1 MANLES
7 MFIEVNGDASKAS
20 SSIDKLVVSLNKL
33 VGVVASVTPAM
44 KELATSLK
52 EIQQISTNT
61 KINWKNMMP
70 TVSKNTMQNMKQ
82 TASAMR
88 SSASSMNKYASSF
101 QNVQATVSGQ
111 NPMTNSL
118 GQTANNAAGSTG
130 NQYAAQMQQ
139 LSSTTNSATQSSQNY
154 ANANQLA
161 AQATQQLAQST
172 QQAGKAIKNTSNATK
187 SATSSMKQHAK
198 DAKKIAFHFGSIG
211 GSIKR
216 AFSQIFRMAKSMI
229 IRNALRAMIK
239 GAKEGLENYYNY
251 SKTVGNGFSETMDQ
265 MAGTAATMKNQLGA
279 ALASAI
285 MTLAPALNTLA
296 DAAMRALEAITALF
310 AALGGRSTY
319 SRAKRQTAEFTAET
333 KKAGGAVKDLLADFD
348 ELNVITSG
356 GGGGGGGGATP
367 NYGDMFE
374 EVDVPE
380 WAKTVADL
388 LPWLGAALAL
398 VKAIQGIKW
407 LLDLFDKIKDTK
419 IPKAPD
425 IPPVN
430 TPDWSSFMSQLDQ
443 IVTKIGEIN
452 AAITELTVPTI
463 AWQKELVVVMGYLL
477 AIGAELL
484 LLSLPKLKIKIDRD
498 AYDEWKKDFE
508 ALSDDLE
515 NNPRT
520 VKINVKVNMREFTY
534 AITLINGWVNQTPTK
549 KINVNVN
556 DTAYYTKVGL
566 IEAWVNKP
574 DKKYIDVGFDPV
586 TWSNFW
592 NKAKLINDWTAQRD
606 VKVIDVV
613 FDTHNLTM
621 FKAVSA
627 AIDNWANQRLTKV
640 IDVVVN
646 IKTKQSG
653 SGTVGSALSSGIGN
667 ILNTVT
673 NSSGTGANGTT
684 KTGGSTVGT
693 KTIDTAADVLQ
704 QFLPNG
710 VAPSGGSGISS
721 GMGSQGFPGKLDNWL
736 MNGLIDGRIYA
747 DGGFPNRGELFI
759 ANEAGAE
766 VIGSINGK
774 TSVANQEQIIEGI
787 SRGVESAN
795 AEQNALLRQQNE
807 LLRGILAKE
816 NTFKFGANSAFGR
829 VASQSIDMYRNAVGG

>member
-7 MFIEVNGDASKAS
+7 MFIEVSGDASKAS

-88 SSASSMNKYASSF
+88 SSASTMNKYASSF
-101 QNVQATVSGQ
+101 QNMQATISGQ

-161 AQATQQLAQST
+161 AQATQQLAQTT
-172 QQAGKAIKNTSNATK
+172 QQTGKAIKNTSNATK
-187 SATSSMKQHAK
+187 SATSSMKKHAN

-229 IRNALRAMIK
+229 IRNALRAMIS

-251 SKTVGNGFSETMDQ
+251 SKTVGNGFSDTMDQ
-265 MAGTAATMKNQLGA
+265 MAGTAAQMKNQLGA

-319 SRAKRQTAEFTAET
+319 SRAKKQTAEFTAET

-367 NYGDMFE
+367 NYGDMWE

-380 WAKTVADL
+380 WAKAVADL
-388 LPWLGAALAL
+388 LPVIAAVIAAAKAWGAL
-398 VKAIQGIKW
+398 KW
-407 LLDLFDKIKDTK
+407 LLDLFDKIKNTK
-419 IPKAPD
+419 IPKAPN

-452 AAITELTVPTI
+452 AAITQLTVPTI
-463 AWQKELVVVMGYLL
+463 AWQKELAVVMGYLL

-498 AYDEWKKDFE
+498 AYDDWKKDFE

-520 VKINVKVNMREFTY
+520 LKINVKVNMREFTY

-566 IEAWVNKP
+566 IEAWVNRP
-574 DKKYIDVGFDPV
+574 DKKYIDVGFDPT
-586 TWSNFW
+586 TWSTFW
-592 NKAKLINDWTAQRD
+592 NKAKLVNDWTTQHD

-646 IKTKQSG
+646 TKTKGGSSG
-653 SGTVGSALSSGIGN
+653 GIVGSALTQGVTDSIGKGIVNSVFPTNPAQSSGLTDDEIRKHVAN
-667 ILNTVT
+667 TFAKNTVASQT
-673 NSSGTGANGTT
+673 EKNALSFPEKLIHGDFTGA
-684 KTGGSTVGT
+684 
-693 KTIDTAADVLQ
+693 TADII
-704 QFLPNG
+704 G
-710 VAPSGGSGISS
+710 VIND
-721 GMGSQGFPGKLDNWL
+721 LL
-736 MNGLIDGRIYA
+736 RA
-747 DGGFPNRGELFI
+747 DGGTVNRGDLFI
-759 ANEAGAE
+759 ANEQGAE
-766 VIGSINGK
+766 LIGSINGK

-795 AEQNALLRQQNE
+795 AEQNALLRQQND
-807 LLRGILAKE
+807 LLRSILNKE
-816 NTFKFGANSAFGR
+816 TSVKFGASASLGR
-829 VASQSIDMYRNAVGG
+829 TVRQSLDLYADAVGGR

>member
-1 MANLES
+1 
-7 MFIEVNGDASKAS
+7 
-20 SSIDKLVVSLNKL
+20 
-33 VGVVASVTPAM
+33 
-44 KELATSLK
+44 
-52 EIQQISTNT
+52 
-61 KINWKNMMP
+61 MP
-70 TVSKNTMQNMKQ
+70 V
-82 TASAMR
+82 
-88 SSASSMNKYASSF
+88 
-101 QNVQATVSGQ
+101 
-111 NPMTNSL
+111 P
-118 GQTANNAAGSTG
+118 
-130 NQYAAQMQQ
+130 
-139 LSSTTNSATQSSQNY
+139 
-154 ANANQLA
+154 
-161 AQATQQLAQST
+161 
-172 QQAGKAIKNTSNATK
+172 IKNTSNATQ
-187 SATSSMKQHAK
+187 SATKSMSKHAS
-198 DAKKIAFHFGSIG
+198 DAKKVALHFGNVGKSIG
-211 GSIKR
+211 K

-251 SKTVGNGFSETMDQ
+251 SKTVGNGFSDTMDQ

-356 GGGGGGGGATP
+356 GGGGGGGSATP

-407 LLDLFDKIKDTK
+407 LLDLFDKIKNTK
-419 IPKAPD
+419 VPKMPNIPT
-425 IPPVN
+425 VN

-443 IVTKIGEIN
+443 IITKIGEIN
-452 AAITELTVPTI
+452 AAITQLTVPTI
-463 AWQKELVVVMGYLL
+463 AWQKELAVVMGYLL

-520 VKINVKVNMREFTY
+520 IKINVKVNMREFTH
-534 AITLINGWVNQTPTK
+534 AITLINGWVNQAPTK

-566 IEAWVNKP
+566 IEAWVNRP
-574 DKKYIDVGFDPV
+574 DKKYIDVGFDPT
-586 TWSNFW
+586 TWSTFW
-592 NKAKLINDWTAQRD
+592 NKAKLVNDWTAQRD
-606 VKVIDVV
+606 AKVIDVV

-627 AIDNWANQRLTKV
+627 AIDNWANQKLTKV
-640 IDVVVN
+640 IDVVIN
-646 IKTKQSG
+646 TKTKSSG
-653 SGTVGSALSSGIGN
+653 SSGIVGSALTQGVTDTIGKGIVNSVFPTNPAESSGLTDDEIRKHVAN
-667 ILNTVT
+667 TFAKNTVASQT
-673 NSSGTGANGTT
+673 EKNALSFPEKLIHGDFTGA
-684 KTGGSTVGT
+684 
-693 KTIDTAADVLQ
+693 TADII
-704 QFLPNG
+704 G
-710 VAPSGGSGISS
+710 VIND
-721 GMGSQGFPGKLDNWL
+721 LL
-736 MNGLIDGRIYA
+736 RA
-747 DGGFPNRGELFI
+747 DGGTVNRGDLFI

-766 VIGSINGK
+766 LIGSINGK

-829 VASQSIDMYRNAVGG
+829 VASQSIDMYKNAVGG

>member
-7 MFIEVNGDASKAS
+7 MFIEVTGDASKAS

-88 SSASSMNKYASSF
+88 SSATSMNKYAGSF
-101 QNVQATVSGQ
+101 QNLQATVSGQ

-130 NQYAAQMQQ
+130 NQYASQMQQ

-187 SATSSMKQHAK
+187 SATKSMSKHAS
-198 DAKKIAFHFGSIG
+198 DAKKVALHFGNIGKSIG
-211 GSIKR
+211 K

-251 SKTVGNGFSETMDQ
+251 SKSVGNGFSETMDQ

-407 LLDLFDKIKDTK
+407 LLDLFDKIKNTK
-419 IPKAPD
+419 VPKMPNIPT
-425 IPPVN
+425 VN

-443 IVTKIGEIN
+443 IITKSGEIN
-452 AAITELTVPTI
+452 AAITQLTVPTI
-463 AWQKELVVVMGYLL
+463 AWQKELAVVMGYLL

-508 ALSDDLE
+508 ELSDDLE

-520 VKINVKVNMREFTY
+520 VKINVKVNMREFTH

-566 IEAWVNKP
+566 IEAWVNRP
-574 DKKYIDVGFDPV
+574 DKKYIDVGFDPA
-586 TWSNFW
+586 TWSTFW
-592 NKAKLINDWTAQRD
+592 NKAKLVNDWTAQRD

-640 IDVVVN
+640 IDVVIN
-646 IKTKQSG
+646 TKTKSSG
-653 SGTVGSALSSGIGN
+653 SSGIVGSALTQGVTDTIGKGIVNSIFPTNPAESSGLTDDEIRKHVAN
-667 ILNTVT
+667 TFAKNTVASQT
-673 NSSGTGANGTT
+673 EKNALSFPEKLIHGDFTGA
-684 KTGGSTVGT
+684 
-693 KTIDTAADVLQ
+693 TADII
-704 QFLPNG
+704 G
-710 VAPSGGSGISS
+710 VIND
-721 GMGSQGFPGKLDNWL
+721 LL
-736 MNGLIDGRIYA
+736 RA
-747 DGGFPNRGELFI
+747 DGGTVNRGDLFI

-766 VIGSINGK
+766 LIGSINGK

>member
-7 MFIEVNGDASKAS
+7 MFIEVTGDASKAS

-88 SSASSMNKYASSF
+88 SSATSMNKYAGSF
-101 QNVQATVSGQ
+101 QNLQATVSGQ

-130 NQYAAQMQQ
+130 NQYASQMQQ

-187 SATSSMKQHAK
+187 SATKSMSKHAS
-198 DAKKIAFHFGSIG
+198 DAKKVALHFGNIGKSIG
-211 GSIKR
+211 K

-251 SKTVGNGFSETMDQ
+251 SKSVGNGFSETMDQ

-407 LLDLFDKIKDTK
+407 LLDLFDKIKNTK
-419 IPKAPD
+419 VPKMPNIPT
-425 IPPVN
+425 VN

-443 IVTKIGEIN
+443 IITKIGEIN
-452 AAITELTVPTI
+452 AAITQLTVPTI
-463 AWQKELVVVMGYLL
+463 AWQKELAGVMGYLL

-508 ALSDDLE
+508 ELSDDLE

-520 VKINVKVNMREFTY
+520 VKINVKVNMREFTH

-566 IEAWVNKP
+566 IEAWVNRP
-574 DKKYIDVGFDPV
+574 DKKYIDVGFDPA
-586 TWSNFW
+586 TWSTFW
-592 NKAKLINDWTAQRD
+592 NKAKLVNDWTAQRD

-640 IDVVVN
+640 IDVVIN
-646 IKTKQSG
+646 TKTKSSG
-653 SGTVGSALSSGIGN
+653 SSGIVGSALTQGVTDTIGKGIVNSIFPTNPAESSGLTDDEIRKHVAN
-667 ILNTVT
+667 TFAKNTVASQT
-673 NSSGTGANGTT
+673 EKNALSFPEKLIHGDFTGA
-684 KTGGSTVGT
+684 
-693 KTIDTAADVLQ
+693 TADII
-704 QFLPNG
+704 G
-710 VAPSGGSGISS
+710 VIND
-721 GMGSQGFPGKLDNWL
+721 LL
-736 MNGLIDGRIYA
+736 RA
-747 DGGFPNRGELFI
+747 DGGTVNRGDLFI

-766 VIGSINGK
+766 LIGSINGK